1 MLRLIADSFQEALVL
16 LRTYSNVW
24 SRACSAVTQMAWVQI
39 TTLTFMNLET
49 DIHEPVQ
56 GSKPH
61 GASCPQL

>member
-1 MLRLIADSFQEALVL
+1 MLWLITDSFQEALVL

-24 SRACSAVTQMAWVQI
+24 SRACSAVTQ
-39 TTLTFMNLET
+39 TFMNLET
-49 DIHEPVQ
+49 FVQ